1 MADRGARW
9 GVAVV
14 VATASA
20 ALAGC
25 GGSAPAPEE
34 AGPAADRTTE
44 AHRLVSD
51 AYAGR
56 PAVRLP
62 AGFQVRR
69 VTAEGFSLAFP
80 RRWTALTQPD
90 VVFPGVIR
98 TLSRAHRSLTPSLL
112 GLAAPDSPLK
122 LLAFH
127 GRAGRHFAT
136 TANVF
141 VGPAPPGAT
150 FERQG
155 EGIVRAVRE
164 LRGLQ
169 GSIRVRR
176 LTLPAG
182 EALRLEYVRRGTA
195 TVQYV
200 TVRGDRLYAVVY
212 TTLPSL
218 RSRYSRAFA
227 LSARTLSIDD

>member
-1 MADRGARW
+1 MQVPD
-9 GVAVV
+9 
-14 VATASA
+14 
-20 ALAGC
+20 
-25 GGSAPAPEE
+25 
-34 AGPAADRTTE
+34 
-44 AHRLVSD
+44 
-51 AYAGR
+51 
-56 PAVRLP
+56 
-62 AGFQVRR
+62 GFDVRR
-69 VTAEGFSLAFP
+69 VTAEGFSVAFP
-80 RRWTALTQPD
+80 RRWTALAQPD

-127 GRAGRHFAT
+127 GRAGEDFAT

-141 VGPAPPGAT
+141 VGPAPPGNT
-150 FERQG
+150 FERQARA
-155 EGIVRAVRE
+155 IVRTVRA
-164 LRGLQ
+164 LRGVKGGVDVQ
-169 GSIRVRR
+169 R

-182 EALRLEYVRRGTA
+182 EALRLEYMRAGTA

-212 TTLPSL
+212 ATRPSL
-218 RSRYSRAFA
+218 RSRYSREFA

>member
-1 MADRGARW
+1 MVRHARGR
-9 GVAVV
+9 VAL
-14 VATASA
+14 VAALA
-20 ALAGC
+20 AGLAGC
-25 GGSAPAPEE
+25 GGSSTAPEQV
-34 AGPAADRTTE
+34 GPAADRTAV

-51 AYAGR
+51 AYARR
-56 PAVRLP
+56 PAVRIP
-62 AGFQVRR
+62 AGFKVRH

-80 RRWTALTQPD
+80 RRWTALGQHD

-98 TLSRAHRSLTPSLL
+98 TLSRAHRSLTPLLL

-127 GRAGRHFAT
+127 GRAGEDFAT

-155 EGIVRAVRE
+155 QAIVRTVRR
-164 LRGLQ
+164 LSDLQ
-169 GSIRVRR
+169 GEVKVRR

-182 EALRLEYVRRGTA
+182 EVLRLQYTRDGMA

-200 TVRGDRLYAVVY
+200 TVSGDRLYALVY
-212 TTLPSL
+212 TTLPGL
-218 RSRYSRAFA
+218 RSRYARDFA
-227 LSARTLSIDD
+227 LSARTLSLDG